1 MKGGRDIR
9 RSPGWRLPVGLLVSA
24 IFHALLFFLLLRFEP
39 PPPQVER
46 SREAVRLKV
55 LDRAE
60 RARMDRDRL
69 EARDAQEAIRE
80 GQIVDIPAPAVE
92 EVPEDARFLSRFNTR
107 VEKEQRSRHRGRPK
121 ATGPGGSPGAPGDAR
136 AEEAQVEDRVMLPG
150 PEADDDARTGAKGP
164 EGGKAG
170 DKPRVDLAALGRMM
184 SPTLGMGRGLGGRL
198 GRGGGGGT
206 AGPSGSDDALLG
218 VEDEG
223 ETTLVN
229 SRSFRYWDFFQ
240 RVKEGVRGTWDPGP
254 VYRGRDPTGN
264 AYGAQDRLTVV
275 SVILDAQGGVQRLEV
290 VRKSGLP
297 FLDQEA
303 IRAFRSA
310 GPFPNPPAGLADD
323 AGRIA
328 FNFGFLLEVGS
339 ARGQFFWQRR

>member
-24 IFHALLFFLLLRFEP
+24 ILHGLLFFLLLRVEP
-39 PPPQVER
+39 PPPQAQR

-55 LDRAE
+55 LDRVE
-60 RARMDRDRL
+60 RARLDRERR
-69 EARDAQEAIRE
+69 EAQEARE
-80 GQIVDIPAPAVE
+80 AVRDGQIVDIPAPVVE
-92 EVPEDARFLSRFNTR
+92 EVPEDARFLSRYNTR

-136 AEEAQVEDRVMLPG
+136 ADEAPVEERVMLPG
-150 PEADDDARTGAKGP
+150 PEADDAAQGAVEGP
-164 EGGKAG
+164 GRGKSG

-184 SPTLGMGRGLGGRL
+184 APTLGTGRGLGRRL
-198 GRGGGGGT
+198 GRGGGGMD
-206 AGPSGSDDALLG
+206 GPHGSDDALLG

-254 VYRGRDPTGN
+254 VYRGRDPTGK

-275 SVILDAQGGVQRLEV
+275 SVVLDADGGIQRLEV
-290 VRKSGLP
+290 VRESGLP

-303 IRAFRSA
+303 MRAFRAA
-310 GPFPNPPAGLADD
+310 GPFPNPPSGLADD
-323 AGRIA
+323 GGRIA

-339 ARGQFFWQRR
+339 SRGQFFWQRR

>member
-1 MKGGRDIR
+1 MDRERRDAR
-9 RSPGWRLPVGLLVSA
+9 EA
-24 IFHALLFFLLLRFEP
+24 
-39 PPPQVER
+39 
-46 SREAVRLKV
+46 REAV
-55 LDRAE
+55 
-60 RARMDRDRL
+60 
-69 EARDAQEAIRE
+69 RE

-92 EVPEDARFLSRFNTR
+92 EVPDDARFLSRYDTR

-121 ATGPGGSPGAPGDAR
+121 ATGPGGDPGAPGGAR
-136 AEEAQVEDRVMLPG
+136 ADDVPAAEGVMLPG
-150 PEADDDARTGAKGP
+150 PEADDARGAGGEGPDRGRTG
-164 EGGKAG
+164 E
-170 DKPRVDLAALGRMM
+170 KPRVDLAALGRMM
-184 SPTLGMGRGLGGRL
+184 APTLGAGRGLGGRL
-198 GRGGGGGT
+198 GRGGGGGLD
-206 AGPSGSDDALLG
+206 GPSGSDDALLG

-254 VYRGRDPTGN
+254 VYRGRDPTGK

-275 SVILDAQGGVQRLEV
+275 SVVLDAQGGVQRLEV
-290 VRKSGLP
+290 VRESGLP

-303 IRAFRSA
+303 IRAFRAA

-339 ARGQFFWQRR
+339 TRGQFFWQRR